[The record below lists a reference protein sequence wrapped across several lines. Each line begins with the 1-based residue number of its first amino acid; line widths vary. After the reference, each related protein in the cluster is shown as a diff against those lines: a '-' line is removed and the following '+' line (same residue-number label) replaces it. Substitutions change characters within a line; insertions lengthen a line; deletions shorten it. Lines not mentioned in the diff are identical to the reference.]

1 MAVGRI
7 SGPLLK
13 DNLLRNGQDL
23 AFETSLLYLNVVNSR
38 VGINTA
44 TPQYDLDV
52 NGTTQSTNLYSTTQA
67 VIGTGGNQFTLS
79 GNTLAS
85 TNSII
90 YLTPSGANPVVIS
103 AKTKIGNLQL
113 NGNTISS
120 TDTNGPINVTANGTG
135 TINLNNNVLV
145 TGNLHATGTITAD
158 GSIQF
163 GDNPTQDT
171 IAFVG
176 EVNSNIIPKTTDTYT
191 LGSSSLKW
199 ANVYTTTLTSTTVNA
214 GTANATTLNTAGLTI
229 SGNTVSTINPNVDI
243 NFVTSGSGA
252 IQIGNIAFFGN
263 TITNVATNAV
273 TTFTNTSSNNPSFTG
288 TIATNSSS
296 TFTGSISGTTL
307 TVTSPPANVF
317 GGSIAF
323 NGTNQYLTL
332 TPGFGIGGIAYT
344 VECFFYTTVSGTQT
358 LLGSVTGGYE
368 VTLLGTT
375 SIRIDLKGVSS
386 NTYAVSFATGTW
398 NHLAIVRNS
407 SLKETIFINGVRS
420 STGAL
425 TNAINYGGST
435 TKIGATVAG
444 TNLFTGQI
452 TNLRIVVG
460 VEEYDPLQT
469 TASIPTGQ
477 LTSVSGTAILLL
489 ALNNAQYLNDTS
501 MNQTLSQGSGGTVS
515 YNSLSPF
522 GTAGIGIAVGQVIGG
537 AGITAGTY
545 IVSNI
550 SGTGTGAS
558 SSWVISISYGVIS
571 SESITSTPVVLTV
584 SAVSAGPITIGNT
597 ITGTGISV
605 GTVITS
611 QITGSAGAVGT
622 YYVSPIQTVSS
633 PTALTELTGSG
644 YVKFAG
650 TYGVV
655 IPVGNTTNY
664 PSLQLATPGMIRYNN
679 DPTYSYVEIF
689 NGTNWGSVAGAAA
702 GVTTTQ
708 AKDIALGIILA
719 LG

>member
-163 GDNPTQDT
+163 GDNPNQDT

-252 IQIGNIAFFGN
+252 IQIGNIAFSGN

-344 VECFFYTTVSGTQT
+344 VECFFYTTASGTQT

-407 SLKETIFINGVRS
+407 ALKETIFINGVRS
-420 STGAL
+420 STGAV

-435 TKIGATVAG
+435 TIIGATVAG

-460 VEEYDPLQT
+460 VEEYDPQQA
-469 TASIPTGQ
+469 TAPIPTGQ

-501 MNQTLSQGSGGTVS
+501 MNQTLSQGSSGTVS
-515 YNSLSPF
+515 YNSSSPF
-522 GTAGIGIAVGQVIGG
+522 GAAGIGIAVGQVIGG

-689 NGTNWGSVAGAAA
+689 NGTNWGSVAGAAS

-708 AKDIALGIILA
+708 ATDIALGIILS